1 MPHFANFPDV
11 LYRFGNELD
20 PVIFQKLGTYVD
32 IIDQVKDDITAYADY
47 TVLDGERAD
56 ILSYKIYG
64 DIRYYWLFYYIND
77 NIREE
82 GWPLSSQEVFEQM
95 EKYYP
100 HQFIRTFDNWF
111 KSDFKIGNRATG
123 KKSGAFG
130 DIVQTHPDL
139 GQIIVKVENNFTFQ
153 RAEAVEA
160 GFGFFNPDTVFV
172 QGFGKQYNA
181 VHHYEDANGNYID
194 INPLQ
199 DAPSN
204 VTPITFSDR
213 FIAENEK
220 RKRIRIIKPDIVNQI
235 YSEFNKALK

>member
-1 MPHFANFPDV
+1 MPHFTNFPSV

-32 IIDQVKDDITAYADY
+32 IIDQVKDDITVYADY
-47 TVLDGERAD
+47 TVLDGERPD

-82 GWPLSSQEVFEQM
+82 GWPLSAQEVFDQM

-100 HQFIRTFDNWF
+100 HQFIRTYDNWF
-111 KSDFKIGNRATG
+111 KSDFKLGNRATG

-139 GQIIVKVENNFTFQ
+139 GQIIVNVENSFSFQ
-153 RAEAVEA
+153 RAEVVEA
-160 GFGFFNPDTVFV
+160 GFGFFNPDTINV
-172 QGFGKQYNA
+172 QFTGKQYNA
-181 VHHYEDANGNYID
+181 VHHYEDANGNYVDID
-194 INPLQ
+194 PLQ
-199 DAPSN
+199 PDPSN
-204 VTPITFSDR
+204 VTPITFSER
-213 FIAENEK
+213 FIEENEK
-220 RKRIRIIKPDIVNQI
+220 RRRIRIIKPDVINQI

>member
-1 MPHFANFPDV
+1 MPHFANFPSV
-11 LYRFGNELD
+11 FYRFGNELD

-32 IIDQVKDDITAYADY
+32 IIDQVKDDITSYADY
-47 TVLDGERAD
+47 TILDGERAD
-56 ILSYKIYG
+56 TLSYKLYG
-64 DIRYYWLFYYIND
+64 DIRYYWLFYYVND

-82 GWPLSSQEVFEQM
+82 GWPLTAQEVFTQM

-100 HQFIRTFDNWF
+100 HQFIRTLDNWF

-139 GQIIVKVENNFTFQ
+139 GQIIVNVENSFTFQ
-153 RAEAVEA
+153 KSEAVEA
-160 GFGFFNPDTVFV
+160 GFGFFNPDTINV
-172 QGFGKQYNA
+172 QAFGRQYDA
-181 VHHYEDANGNYID
+181 VHHYEDANGNYVDID
-194 INPLQ
+194 PLQ
-199 DAPSN
+199 VTPSL

-213 FIAENEK
+213 FIAENEN
-220 RKRIRIIKPDIVNQI
+220 RKRIRIIKPDIINQI

>member
-1 MPHFANFPDV
+1 MPHFANFPSV
-11 LYRFGNELD
+11 FYRFGNELD

-32 IIDQVKDDITAYADY
+32 IIDQVKDDITSYADY
-47 TVLDGERAD
+47 TILDGERAD
-56 ILSYKIYG
+56 TLSYKLYG
-64 DIRYYWLFYYIND
+64 DIRYYWLFYYVND

-82 GWPLSSQEVFEQM
+82 GWPLTAQEVFTQM

-100 HQFIRTFDNWF
+100 HQFIRTLDNWF

-139 GQIIVKVENNFTFQ
+139 GQIIVNVENSFTFQ
-153 RAEAVEA
+153 KSEAVEA
-160 GFGFFNPDTVFV
+160 GFGFFNPDTINL
-172 QGFGKQYNA
+172 QAFGRQYDA
-181 VHHYEDANGNYID
+181 VHHYEDANGNYVDID
-194 INPLQ
+194 PLQ
-199 DAPSN
+199 VAPSL

-213 FIAENEK
+213 FIAENEN
-220 RKRIRIIKPDIVNQI
+220 RKRIRIIKPDIINQI

>member
-1 MPHFANFPDV
+1 MPHFTNFPSV

-32 IIDQVKDDITAYADY
+32 IIDQVKDDITVYADY
-47 TVLDGERAD
+47 TVLDGERPD

-82 GWPLSSQEVFEQM
+82 GWPLSAQEAFDQM

-100 HQFIRTFDNWF
+100 HQFIRTYDNWF
-111 KSDFKIGNRATG
+111 KSDFKLGNRATG

-139 GQIIVKVENNFTFQ
+139 GQIIVNVENGFSFQ
-153 RAEAVEA
+153 KAEVIEA
-160 GFGFFNPDTVFV
+160 GFGFFNPDTINV
-172 QGFGKQYNA
+172 QFTDKQYNA
-181 VHHYEDANGNYID
+181 VHHYEDANGNYVDID
-194 INPLQ
+194 PLQ
-199 DAPSN
+199 PDPSN
-204 VTPITFSDR
+204 VTPITFSER
-213 FIAENEK
+213 FIEENEK
-220 RKRIRIIKPDIVNQI
+220 RRRIRIIKPDVINQI

>member
-1 MPHFANFPDV
+1 MPHFSNFPSV

-32 IIDQVKDDITAYADY
+32 IIDQVKDDITVYADY
-47 TVLDGERAD
+47 TVLDGERPD

-82 GWPLSSQEVFEQM
+82 GWPLSAQEVFDQM

-100 HQFIRTFDNWF
+100 HQFIRTYDNWF
-111 KSDFKIGNRATG
+111 KSDFKLGNRATG

-130 DIVQTHPDL
+130 DIIQTHPDL
-139 GQIIVKVENNFTFQ
+139 GQIIVNVENGFSFQ
-153 RAEAVEA
+153 KAEVVEA
-160 GFGFFNPDTVFV
+160 GFGFFNPDTINV
-172 QGFGKQYNA
+172 QFTGKQYNA
-181 VHHYEDANGNYID
+181 VHHYEDANGNYVDID
-194 INPLQ
+194 PLQ
-199 DAPSN
+199 PDPSN
-204 VTPITFSDR
+204 VTPITFSER
-213 FIAENEK
+213 FIEENEK
-220 RKRIRIIKPDIVNQI
+220 RRRIRIIKPDVINQI

>member
-172 QGFGKQYNA
+172 QSFGKQYNA

-194 INPLQ
+194 IDPLQ